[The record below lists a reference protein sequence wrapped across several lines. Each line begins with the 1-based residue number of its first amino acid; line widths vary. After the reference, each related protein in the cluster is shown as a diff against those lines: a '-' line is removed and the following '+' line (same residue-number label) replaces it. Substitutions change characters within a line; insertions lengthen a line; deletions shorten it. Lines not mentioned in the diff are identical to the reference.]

1 MNRFHQLVKVL
12 RSQHPSQPRSPHPC
26 PDQGS
31 PSVKAIRQRIALE
44 HLRQAKCTFNL
55 SLVMMSVS
63 AIVLLRGDML
73 LPPGQSPEG
82 AIVAVAQLLS
92 GATHLQ
98 LVKDANSRL
107 EKSAAALRDEQGED

>member
-12 RSQHPSQPRSPHPC
+12 RSSQPRSPHPC
-26 PDQGS
+26 PDQDS
-31 PSVKAIRQRIALE
+31 PSVKVIRQRIALE

-73 LPPGQSPEG
+73 LPPGQSSEG
-82 AIVAVAQLLS
+82 AVVAVTQLLS

>member
-12 RSQHPSQPRSPHPC
+12 RSRPSEPRSPHPC
-26 PDQGS
+26 ADQHS

-55 SLVMMSVS
+55 SLVIVSVS
-63 AIVLLRGDML
+63 AMILLLGNPL
-73 LPPGQSPEG
+73 LPSGQSTEG
-82 AIVAVAQLLS
+82 VISTVAHLLS
-92 GATHLQ
+92 ATWQ

-107 EKSAAALRDEQGED
+107 EKSAAALRDEQAD